1 MMSKQGLDGGM
12 RRGAVNAMETKKKEL
27 YVRWTPDDYA
37 RLKSR
42 MSQAGVKSINAF
54 IRKMALDGYI
64 VKLDMEEIREL
75 ITLLRS
81 VANGLKQLEKR
92 ADAEGYADAEEIK
105 KMQQKM
111 DEIWKTAREILA
123 KLSVIR

>member
-1 MMSKQGLDGGM
+1 
-12 RRGAVNAMETKKKEL
+12 
-27 YVRWTPDDYA
+27 
-37 RLKSR
+37 